1 MEEERRS
8 STPERTYEEQ
18 RRLEEDL
25 LAVGPGEEDPANS
38 KLDPDLLDV
47 SMEDTDARTKVPNE
61 ANPITGASHTAN
73 QNSGA
78 GAANPPMGAMGAMG
92 AANPPMGA
100 MGEGSGLATS
110 SPTTRNGSMLGASK
124 SISGGGRDDNS
135 KNPIEG
141 PPRQSNIIRMY
152 EMAKKAGK
160 ITPVPDLYGGASAIL
175 PPVGTL
181 LREGDIRY
189 QNLTIVSDTATGINT
204 SYSFDPEK
212 MSCICCGKFPL
223 RTGGGGG
230 SGLVFHRPEFS
241 PLNPLRGKKHAMP
254 KNYQNRGVRLI
265 THG

>member
-1 MEEERRS
+1 
-8 STPERTYEEQ
+8 
-18 RRLEEDL
+18 
-25 LAVGPGEEDPANS
+25 
-38 KLDPDLLDV
+38 
-47 SMEDTDARTKVPNE
+47 
-61 ANPITGASHTAN
+61 
-73 QNSGA
+73 
-78 GAANPPMGAMGAMG
+78 
-92 AANPPMGA
+92 
-100 MGEGSGLATS
+100 
-110 SPTTRNGSMLGASK
+110 MLGAIK

-160 ITPVPDLYGGASAIL
+160 ITPVPDLYGGTSAIL

-230 SGLVFHRPEFS
+230 LYGFS
-241 PLNPLRGKKHAMP
+241 QTRIFPPQSPQGKKTCNAQ
-254 KNYQNRGVRLI
+254 KLSEQRG
-265 THG
+265 